1 MLAAMTPSRPIA
13 VVLGLVLATCLTACA
28 ESYGRSAD
36 SGLAFTPDLADL
48 SDDPWVA
55 TRVEDPDHA
64 LVPGSEL
71 TLTFTADSVT
81 ANAGCNTLRGR
92 AKVDDDELVVDEMAS
107 TMMACEGALS
117 DQDVWLTTFLTSR
130 PTIERLDDNLWLS
143 KDDTV
148 VHLVQDTD

>member
-1 MLAAMTPSRPIA
+1 MLAAMTPTRPLA
-13 VVLGLVLATCLTACA
+13 VVLGLVLAACLTACA

-48 SDDPWVA
+48 SGDPWVA
-55 TRVEDPDHA
+55 DRVEDPDHELA
-64 LVPGSEL
+64 PGSTL
-71 TLTFTADSVT
+71 TLNFTHDSVT

-92 AKVDDDELVVDEMAS
+92 AKVDGDELVMEEPAS
-107 TMMACEGALS
+107 TMMACVASLS
-117 DQDVWLTTFLTSR
+117 KQDAWLTSFLTSR

-148 VHLVQDTD
+148 IHLVQDSS